1 MVITILKYV
10 LIGVFILCGFLA
22 SIAIINLLI
31 TINDY
36 FSVKKSDKLQELQ
49 LKYQDKNNPHP
60 TLNAI
65 DRVDFSLEIIN
76 LCNVLIDNEVGKL
89 LESYRRLNM
98 RYDAKKL
105 DKDVERITKKVFDG
119 VQHQVIID
127 PNHVITPEYI
137 LQHISDQTMLRVIQ
151 FTQEYNNSIL

>member
-1 MVITILKYV
+1 M
-10 LIGVFILCGFLA
+10 
-22 SIAIINLLI
+22 
-31 TINDY
+31 
-36 FSVKKSDKLQELQ
+36 
-49 LKYQDKNNPHP
+49 
-60 TLNAI
+60 
-65 DRVDFSLEIIN
+65 DFSLEIIN